1 MKNKIIELLA
11 RQILNFMPKWKTRIL
26 LYIGYA
32 VSAFNIFMSPE
43 MLVKI
48 NEAFGLDLG
57 SNPTFGVI
65 VLVFNFLMNL
75 TSEAKELRFKQEI
88 KNLK

>member
-1 MKNKIIELLA
+1 MKNKVIEFLA
-11 RQILNFMPKWKTRIL
+11 KQILNFMPKWKTRIL

-32 VSAFNIFMSPE
+32 VSAYNIFLTPE
-43 MLVKI
+43 ILQQI
-48 NEAFGLDLG
+48 NDAFHYDLG
-57 SNPTFGVI
+57 ANKTFGII

-75 TSEAKELRFKQEI
+75 TTEAKELRFKQEM

>member
-1 MKNKIIELLA
+1 MKNKIIEFLA
-11 RQILNFMPKWKTRIL
+11 KQMLNFMPKWKTRIL

-32 VSAFNIFMSPE
+32 VSAYNIFLTPE
-43 MLVKI
+43 ILQQI
-48 NEAFGLDLG
+48 NDAFGFDLG

-75 TSEAKELRFKQEI
+75 TSEAKELRFKEEM
-88 KNLK
+88 KKLK